1 MIFSN
6 AGTNFAFVWLRY
18 EYNNVVI
25 ETDLVV
31 LPFLP
36 FFSIYIG
43 ESMIFSN
50 GGTN

>member
-36 FFSIYIG
+36 FFFNIYWRKYD
-43 ESMIFSN
+43 F
-50 GGTN
+50 